1 MDLVSSLLGIL
12 QKPPIGDA
20 IIEMMSF
27 MAPIWIAIVVGGA
40 GGLVMEALLAKLE
53 TWNSEAKLEITS
65 ADTIS
70 TLERRR
76 RTCTGG
82 YFEKDEGRIVL
93 KYEESQLLNA
103 FLYHKIRCCK
113 TGTALF
119 QEDIYHQTTAMD
131 KRRQVKNFAFTHSK
145 DSKVKL
151 FTIRGYVAEMK
162 KKNPELCSP
171 FAPMP
176 MKEKNPIDEKQPT
189 QPEKPAASE
198 IQIVLKKA

>member
-93 KYEESQLLNA
+93 KDEGSQLVY
-103 FLYHKIRCCK
+103 F
-113 TGTALF
+113 
-119 QEDIYHQTTAMD
+119 
-131 KRRQVKNFAFTHSK
+131 
-145 DSKVKL
+145 
-151 FTIRGYVAEMK
+151 
-162 KKNPELCSP
+162 
-171 FAPMP
+171 
-176 MKEKNPIDEKQPT
+176 
-189 QPEKPAASE
+189 
-198 IQIVLKKA
+198 

>member
-93 KYEESQLLNA
+93 KDEGSQLGAPPSNLKMRMPK
-103 FLYHKIRCCK
+103 L
-113 TGTALF
+113 
-119 QEDIYHQTTAMD
+119 
-131 KRRQVKNFAFTHSK
+131 K
-145 DSKVKL
+145 DSL
-151 FTIRGYVAEMK
+151 SWGER
-162 KKNPELCSP
+162 KNQKIS
-171 FAPMP
+171 
-176 MKEKNPIDEKQPT
+176 
-189 QPEKPAASE
+189 SE
-198 IQIVLKKA
+198 DNHILSSALSSLNK